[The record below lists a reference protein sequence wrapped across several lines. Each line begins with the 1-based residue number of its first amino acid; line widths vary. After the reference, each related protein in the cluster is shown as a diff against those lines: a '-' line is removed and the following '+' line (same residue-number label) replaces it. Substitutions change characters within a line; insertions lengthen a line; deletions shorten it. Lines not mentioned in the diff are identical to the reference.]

1 MDINGCCDKASKIL
15 RYPKEKLGC
24 LRLPDGRDCFRNT
37 CSILSHSKIQEIAQH
52 PHGQAQV
59 KGIGCRVSPVSPLIL
74 ASHPIWNSHPNP
86 FNWAE
91 GLLPPLPKLLTT
103 LLILC
108 HAVRDAL
115 VPRKT
120 RLRVKRHV
128 DCDIVQIKEFC
139 QYPHNLVG
147 MCRSYYTFIR

>member
-24 LRLPDGRDCFRNT
+24 LRLPDGQECFRNT

-74 ASHPIWNSHPNP
+74 ASHPIWNRELPTPTLSIEPRD
-86 FNWAE
+86 FC
-91 GLLPPLPKLLTT
+91 LLCLNSSRRCWFSAMRSVTPWYQEKQDLGWSDT
-103 LLILC
+103 LI
-108 HAVRDAL
+108 ATSF
-115 VPRKT
+115 KS
-120 RLRVKRHV
+120 RHFV
-128 DCDIVQIKEFC
+128 STHI
-139 QYPHNLVG
+139 
-147 MCRSYYTFIR
+147 T